1 VEAGLE
7 ITKYSKCRYLTY
19 GERFEMLEWL
29 RNGAISFRKV
39 RDIGSGRVLLQ
50 KLTCQKLGKVCHE
63 GLWTISIYCKRYVP
77 DMAANAV
84 CILQI
89 HQIRD
94 KYTAALTLLLL
105 SAS

>member
-1 VEAGLE
+1 
-7 ITKYSKCRYLTY
+7 
-19 GERFEMLEWL
+19 MLEWL
-29 RNGAISFRKV
+29 RNGTITFRKV

-50 KLTCQKLGKVCHE
+50 KLTTCQKLRKVCHE
-63 GLWTISIYCKRYVP
+63 GLCTISIYCTRYVP
-77 DMAANAV
+77 AMAANAV

-89 HQIRD
+89 RQIRD